1 MTRKPYTSS
10 AIRWAAV
17 TLLLGLSLT
26 ALACL
31 YIDQR
36 NAETLQQAANR
47 QAQSALDEIVERLQR
62 YEYGLRGARG
72 AFIAAGAAGL
82 NREIFHR
89 YAQSREPDREFPGA
103 RGFGIIRRVADAEL
117 PRFLSAM
124 KAGSPGFKL
133 RQFSRYRGEHA
144 IIQFIEPVS
153 GNGAAI
159 GLDINSDPTRRAAA
173 QEAVDSGGAR
183 LSEPIT
189 LLQATPC
196 CRRLRCAA
204 RAFCCYCRSTEASPR
219 RPT

>member
-31 YIDQR
+31 YIDRR

-47 QAQSALDEIVERLQR
+47 QAQSALDAIVERLQR

-72 AFIAAGAAGL
+72 AFIAAGPAGL

-124 KAGSPGFKL
+124 KTGGSPGFKL
-133 RQFSRYRGEHA
+133 RQFSRYHGEHA
-144 IIQFIEPVS
+144 IIQFIEPAS

-159 GLDINSDPTRRAAA
+159 GLDINSDPARRAAT

-189 LLQATPC
+189 LLQATP
-196 CRRLRCAA
+196 LRGQGFLLLLPIYRGIAA
-204 RAFCCYCRSTEASPR
+204 
-219 RPT
+219 PTD